1 MQLFYMAPGQFG
13 KKKTSMFSKLKMP
26 KIPKMKMPDVVGK
39 SKTLGKDMKKG
50 MSGGVKAATKG
61 LKSLNPFKK

>member
-1 MQLFYMAPGQFG
+1 
-13 KKKTSMFSKLKMP
+13 MFSKLKMP
-26 KIPKMKMPDVVGK
+26 KIPKIKMPDVVGK

-50 MSGGVKAATKG
+50 MSGSVKAATKG

>member
-1 MQLFYMAPGQFG
+1 
-13 KKKTSMFSKLKMP
+13 MFNKLKMP

-61 LKSLNPFKK
+61 LKSLNPFRK

>member
-1 MQLFYMAPGQFG
+1 MVLGQFG
-13 KKKTSMFSKLKMP
+13 KKKTNMFSKLKMP
-26 KIPKMKMPDVVGK
+26 KMPKIKMPDVVGK

-50 MSGGVKAATKG
+50 MSGSVKAATKG

>member
-1 MQLFYMAPGQFG
+1 VQLVTVHGQYG
-13 KKKTSMFSKLKMP
+13 KKKTNMFNKLKMP
-26 KIPKMKMPDVVGK
+26 KMPKMKMPDVVGK

-61 LKSLNPFKK
+61 LKSLNPFRK